1 MGYVIIAWDGTD
13 KDALDRRMAVRD
25 RHLAVITR
33 WAKEGKL
40 QLGFPTFRA
49 DGSVAGSI
57 MFLDED
63 EVGAKEYLA
72 EEPFARE
79 GVWQSYQARPFRIAP
94 LDYQPLPTSG
104 ATPSK
109 PTHSVVI
116 AEDGENA
123 LERRL
128 AARGAHFERVAG
140 LAKDGTLMLGGAL
153 LDPKGGMVGSIA
165 ITRHLTEEEA
175 REFWA
180 EDPYVK
186 QGVWQKMQFFTTRFA
201 PLPYKPLPRPE

>member
-109 PTHSVVI
+109 PTHTVVI

-153 LDPKGGMVGSIA
+153 LDAKGGMVGSIA
-165 ITRHLTEEEA
+165 ITRHPTEEEA

>member
-25 RHLAVITR
+25 RHLEVITR
-33 WAKEGKL
+33 WAKEGRL

-63 EVGAKEYLA
+63 EVGAKEYLS

-79 GVWQSYQARPFRIAP
+79 GVWQSYEARPFRIAP
-94 LDYQPLPTSG
+94 LDYAPLPSG
-104 ATPSK
+104 PTPSA

-116 AEDGENA
+116 AEDGDNA
-123 LERRL
+123 VAKRL
-128 AARGAHFERVAG
+128 AVRGAHFDRVSQFAQ
-140 LAKDGTLMLGGAL
+140 DGTLALGGAL
-153 LDPKGGMVGSIA
+153 LNAKGEMVGSIA
-165 ITRHLTEEEA
+165 ITKHPTEEEA
-175 REFWA
+175 KAFWA

-186 QGVWQKMQFFTTRFA
+186 EGVWQKMQFFVTRFA